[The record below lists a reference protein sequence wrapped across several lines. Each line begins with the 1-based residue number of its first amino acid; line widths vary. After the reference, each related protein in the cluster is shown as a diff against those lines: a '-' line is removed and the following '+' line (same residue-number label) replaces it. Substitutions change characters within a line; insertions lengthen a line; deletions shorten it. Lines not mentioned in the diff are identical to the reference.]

1 MDEIR
6 ATDVADAAGAI
17 LAGLGILTIQFF
29 PFALPLLVL
38 VIGPLLLLA
47 LALALP
53 LVVLAAPLLLLR
65 ALVRRLRRPHPDG
78 PRPDALGPKHV
89 LRPRVV
95 GQPRAN
101 RALAVRVDDQ

>member
-6 ATDVADAAGAI
+6 ATDVADAVGAM

-47 LALALP
+47 LP

-65 ALVRRLRRPHPDG
+65 ALVRRLRRSHPDG

>member
-47 LALALP
+47 LP

-78 PRPDALGPKHV
+78 PRPDALGPEHV

>member
-47 LALALP
+47 LP

-65 ALVRRLRRPHPDG
+65 ALARRLRRSHPDG
-78 PRPDALGPKHV
+78 PRPDALGHKHV

-95 GQPRAN
+95 GQPRAD
-101 RALAVRVDDQ
+101 RVLAVRVDDQ